1 MRNMTRSNIYI
12 LIGASVICIL
22 LSMLMGKCSRTESQT
37 KVEADTAFQ
46 EHIDTEHLT
55 HAVTKRR
62 PQPTRTD
69 TIFVTDAQ
77 FGCLTDG
84 AQTQEVAQ
92 HIKKTYEVDSLH
104 IDTTCTPPASVNY
117 HLLVRTDN
125 YDVDSIS
132 LRFNVDYPKIIQT
145 QTITKTITKKKRWNY
160 GIQTGFGY
168 GIYNRKPDLY
178 IGVGLTYNF

>member
-1 MRNMTRSNIYI
+1 MTRSDIYM
-12 LIGASVICIL
+12 LIGVSVICIL
-22 LSMLMGKCSRTESQT
+22 LSMTMGKCSRTEIQT
-37 KVEADTAFQ
+37 KVETDTVFQ
-46 EHIDTEHLT
+46 EHIDTIHLT
-55 HAVTKRR
+55 HTVTRYR

-69 TIFVTDAQ
+69 TIFVTD
-77 FGCLTDG
+77 

-104 IDTTCTPPASVNY
+104 IDTTCIPPASVNY

-125 YDVDSIS
+125 YDIDSIA

-145 QTITKTITKKKRWNY
+145 QTITKTVTKKKHWNY
-160 GIQTGFGY
+160 GIQTGIGY

-178 IGVGLTYNF
+178 IGVGFQYNI

>member
-1 MRNMTRSNIYI
+1 MRIMTRSDIYM
-12 LIGASVICIL
+12 LIGVSVICIL
-22 LSMLMGKCSRTESQT
+22 LSMMVGKCSKTEIQT
-37 KVEADTAFQ
+37 KVETDTVFQ
-46 EHIDTEHLT
+46 ERIDTIHLT
-55 HAVTKRR
+55 HTVTRYR

-69 TIFVTDAQ
+69 TIFITD
-77 FGCLTDG
+77 T
-84 AQTQEVAQ
+84 QTQEVAQ

-125 YDVDSIS
+125 YDVDSIA

-145 QTITKTITKKKRWNY
+145 QTITKTITKKKHWNY

-178 IGVGLTYNF
+178 IGVGIQYNM

>member
-1 MRNMTRSNIYI
+1 MTRSDIYI
-12 LIGASVICIL
+12 LIGVSVICIL
-22 LSMLMGKCSRTESQT
+22 LSMTMGKCSRTEIKT
-37 KVEADTAFQ
+37 KVETDTVFQ
-46 EHIDTEHLT
+46 ERIDTMHIT
-55 HAVTKRR
+55 HTVTRYR

-69 TIFVTDAQ
+69 TIFVTDTQA
-77 FGCLTDG
+77 
-84 AQTQEVAQ
+84 QEVAQ

-125 YDVDSIS
+125 YDIDSIA

-145 QTITKTITKKKRWNY
+145 QTITKTVTKKKHWNY

-168 GIYNRKPDLY
+168 GVYNRKPDLY
-178 IGVGLTYNF
+178 IGVGIQYNM

>member
-1 MRNMTRSNIYI
+1 MTRSDIYI
-12 LIGASVICIL
+12 LIGVSVICIL
-22 LSMLMGKCSRTESQT
+22 LSMTMGKCSRTEIKT
-37 KVEADTAFQ
+37 KVETDTVFQ
-46 EHIDTEHLT
+46 EHIDTIHLT
-55 HAVTKRR
+55 HTVTRYR

-69 TIFVTDAQ
+69 TIFVTDTQA
-77 FGCLTDG
+77 
-84 AQTQEVAQ
+84 QEVAQ

-125 YDVDSIS
+125 YDVDSIA

-145 QTITKTITKKKRWNY
+145 QTITKTVTKKKHWNY

-168 GIYNRKPDLY
+168 GVYNRKPDLY
-178 IGVGLTYNF
+178 IGVGIQYNM

>member
-1 MRNMTRSNIYI
+1 MRIMTRSDIYI
-12 LIGASVICIL
+12 MIGVSVICIL
-22 LSMLMGKCSRTESQT
+22 LSMLMGKCSKTEIQT
-37 KVEADTAFQ
+37 KVETDTVFQ
-46 EHIDTEHLT
+46 ERIDTIHLT
-55 HAVTKRR
+55 HTVTRYR

-69 TIFVTDAQ
+69 TIFITD
-77 FGCLTDG
+77 

-104 IDTTCTPPASVNY
+104 IDTTCIPPASVNY

-125 YDVDSIS
+125 YDIDSIA

-145 QTITKTITKKKRWNY
+145 QTITKTVTKKKHWNY

-178 IGVGLTYNF
+178 IGVGIQYNI

>member
-1 MRNMTRSNIYI
+1 MTRSDIYM
-12 LIGASVICIL
+12 LIGVSVICIL
-22 LSMLMGKCSRTESQT
+22 LSMMVGKCSRTEIKT
-37 KVEADTAFQ
+37 KVETDTVFQ
-46 EHIDTEHLT
+46 ERIDTIHLT
-55 HAVTKRR
+55 HTVTRYR

-69 TIFVTDAQ
+69 TIFVTD
-77 FGCLTDG
+77 

-125 YDVDSIS
+125 YDVDSIA

-145 QTITKTITKKKRWNY
+145 QTITKTVTKKKHWNY

-168 GIYNRKPDLY
+168 GVYNRKPDLY
-178 IGVGLTYNF
+178 IGLGLQYNI

>member
-1 MRNMTRSNIYI
+1 MRIMTRSDIYI
-12 LIGASVICIL
+12 MIGVSVICIL
-22 LSMLMGKCSRTESQT
+22 LSMLMGKCSKTEIQT
-37 KVEADTAFQ
+37 KVETDTVFQ
-46 EHIDTEHLT
+46 ERIDTIHLT
-55 HAVTKRR
+55 HTVTRYR

-69 TIFVTDAQ
+69 TIFITD
-77 FGCLTDG
+77 

-104 IDTTCTPPASVNY
+104 IDTTCIPPASVNY

-125 YDVDSIS
+125 YDVDSIA

-145 QTITKTITKKKRWNY
+145 QTITKTVTRKKHWNY

-168 GIYNRKPDLY
+168 GVYNRKPDLY
-178 IGVGLTYNF
+178 IGVGIQYNM

>member
-1 MRNMTRSNIYI
+1 MRIMTRSDIYM
-12 LIGASVICIL
+12 LIGVSVICIL
-22 LSMLMGKCSRTESQT
+22 LSMLMGKCSKTEIQT
-37 KVEADTAFQ
+37 KVETDTVFQ
-46 EHIDTEHLT
+46 ERIDTIHIT
-55 HAVTKRR
+55 HTVTRYR

-69 TIFVTDAQ
+69 TIFITD
-77 FGCLTDG
+77 T
-84 AQTQEVAQ
+84 QTQEVAQ

-104 IDTTCTPPASVNY
+104 IDTTCIPPASVNY

-125 YDVDSIS
+125 YDVDSIA

-145 QTITKTITKKKRWNY
+145 QTITKTVTRKKHWNY

-178 IGVGLTYNF
+178 IGVGIQYNI

>member
-1 MRNMTRSNIYI
+1 MRIMTRSDIYI
-12 LIGASVICIL
+12 MIGVSVICIL
-22 LSMLMGKCSRTESQT
+22 LSMMMGKCSKTEIQT
-37 KVEADTAFQ
+37 KVETDTVFQ
-46 EHIDTEHLT
+46 ERIDTIHLT
-55 HAVTKRR
+55 HTVTRYR

-69 TIFVTDAQ
+69 TIFITD
-77 FGCLTDG
+77 

-104 IDTTCTPPASVNY
+104 IDTTCIPPASVNY

-125 YDVDSIS
+125 YDVDSIA

-145 QTITKTITKKKRWNY
+145 QTITKTVTRKKHWNY

-168 GIYNRKPDLY
+168 GVYNRKPDLY
-178 IGVGLTYNF
+178 IGVGIQYNI